1 MIAASRKR
9 VYRQWIKGYLFI
21 LPSIIGFSVF
31 VAYPLISSLY
41 YALTDWDGINK
52 PKFVGFDNFTYMF
65 TVDPAFWKS
74 LRVTF
79 YFVLLNV
86 PSSLI
91 FGLVLAML
99 LNRKLPGIKFFR
111 TAFYL
116 PTVIPAVATL
126 TLWLF
131 MYHPQYGLANQV
143 LRLFGLPS
151 APWLTSENT
160 ALLSIILSGLWQVG
174 SGMIIFLSGLQS
186 VPQDL
191 YEAAEVDGAS
201 GWTTFSRVT
210 LPMITPILFLQL
222 ILGIIG
228 SFQAFTQI
236 VVLTHGG
243 PNFSTMLLNYKIYG
257 DVFNGKMFGYGIA
270 EVWVLFLIIMF
281 FTLLT
286 YRYSNRF
293 VYYENDNR
301 G

>member
-1 MIAASRKR
+1 MHESFHPDRPDTFTREWFAWANSLFGEFICRWLERNPNKERWSELLIAASRKR

-143 LRLFGLPS
+143 LRLFGLPA
-151 APWLTSENT
+151 APWLTSRIRLFYPSSCP
-160 ALLSIILSGLWQVG
+160 ACGR
-174 SGMIIFLSGLQS
+174 S
-186 VPQDL
+186 V
-191 YEAAEVDGAS
+191 
-201 GWTTFSRVT
+201 
-210 LPMITPILFLQL
+210 
-222 ILGIIG
+222 
-228 SFQAFTQI
+228 
-236 VVLTHGG
+236 
-243 PNFSTMLLNYKIYG
+243 
-257 DVFNGKMFGYGIA
+257 
-270 EVWVLFLIIMF
+270 
-281 FTLLT
+281 
-286 YRYSNRF
+286 
-293 VYYENDNR
+293 R

>member
-1 MIAASRKR
+1 LKR
-9 VYRQWIKGYLFI
+9 VNKIRVFRQWMKGYLFI
-21 LPSIIGFSVF
+21 LPSIIGFCVF
-31 VAYPLISSLY
+31 VAYPLISSVY
-41 YALTDWDGINK
+41 YSLTEWNGLTR
-52 PKFVGFDNFTYMF
+52 PKYIGFENFHYMF

-79 YFVLLNV
+79 FYVLLNV
-86 PSSLI
+86 PSSLVL
-91 FGLVLAML
+91 GLILAML
-99 LNRKLPGIKFFR
+99 LNRKLPAIKFFR

-143 LRLFGLPS
+143 LRLFGLPA

-160 ALLSIILSGLWQVG
+160 ALISIIISGLWQIG

-191 YEAAEVDGAS
+191 YEAAEVDGAK
-201 GWTTFSRVT
+201 GWTTFFRVT
-210 LPMITPILFLQL
+210 MPMITPILFLQL

-236 VVLTHGG
+236 VVLTSGG

-257 DVFNGKMFGYGIA
+257 DVFNSKMFGYGIA
-270 EVWVLFLIIMF
+270 EVWVLFLIIMC